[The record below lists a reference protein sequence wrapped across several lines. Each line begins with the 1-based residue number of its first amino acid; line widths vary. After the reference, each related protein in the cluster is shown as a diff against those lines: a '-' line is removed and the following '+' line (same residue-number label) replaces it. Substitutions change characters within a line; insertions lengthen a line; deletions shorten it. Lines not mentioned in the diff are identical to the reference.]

1 MSASPATDELR
12 ERLGLIADVQA
23 AAALLAWD
31 QETYMPPGAIEA
43 RAAQLTT
50 LARIAHEE
58 LVAERV
64 GELLEAAAAE
74 ADGEPYDSDA
84 ASLVRVARRDRDR
97 AIRLPADLVARLARA
112 ASLGQ
117 QAWQRARQESDFA
130 AFRPHL
136 ERLVDLTLEKAET
149 LGYEDH
155 VYDPLL
161 DEFEPGMTTA
171 QLRPLFAMLRERL
184 VPIVQALTEPGAGG
198 GAGENGGSAGA
209 TGTSIGGAGAAAGP
223 NAVAAAGPLRQRFDD
238 RGQWELGLEVM
249 RDFGFDFARGRQ
261 DRSAHPFST
270 AFATT
275 DVRLTTRIHEDF
287 LPAGLFGSMHECGH
301 GLYEQGVAPEL
312 DRTPLAGGA
321 SLGVHESQSRLWEIL
336 VGRSRPFWRHY
347 YPRLQARFP
356 EQLGG
361 VDREDFYRAI
371 NTVAPTLIRVEADE
385 VTYNLHIM
393 LRFELEVGL
402 LEGGISVPDLPEA
415 WNAGMESYLGIV
427 PGNDAEGVL
436 QDIHWSMGAIGYFP
450 TYTLGNVM
458 SAQIFA
464 GARRAIPDLDERT
477 AAGDFA
483 DLHGW
488 LRDNIY
494 RHGRKLT
501 SPELL
506 ERLGCGPLSAEPW
519 LEHIRA
525 KYGEL
530 YGRDL
535 P

>member
-1 MSASPATDELR
+1 MSATPATDELR
-12 ERLGLIADVQA
+12 ERLGRIADVQA
-23 AAALLAWD
+23 AASLLAWD

-64 GELLEAAAAE
+64 GELLEGAAAE
-74 ADGEPYDSDA
+74 TEGEPYESDA
-84 ASLVRVARRDRDR
+84 ASLVRVTRRDRDR
-97 AIRLPADLVARLARA
+97 ATRLPADLVARLARA

-117 QAWQRARQESDFA
+117 QAWQKARQDSDFA
-130 AFRPHL
+130 VFRPHL
-136 ERLVDLTLEKAET
+136 ERLVELTLEKAET
-149 LGYEDH
+149 LGYQDH

-171 QLRPLFAMLRERL
+171 QLRPLFAMLREKL
-184 VPIVQALTEPGAGG
+184 VPIVEALTEPMTGPLPRGG
-198 GAGENGGSAGA
+198 EDRGSPA
-209 TGTSIGGAGAAAGP
+209 AAAGS
-223 NAVAAAGPLRQRFDD
+223 NAVFASGPLAQRFDD
-238 RGQWELGLEVM
+238 RGQWELGLEIM
-249 RDFGFDFARGRQ
+249 RDFGFDFERGRQ

-356 EQLGG
+356 EQLSG
-361 VDREDFYRAI
+361 VDREEFYRAI
-371 NTVAPTLIRVEADE
+371 NAVAPTLIRVEADE

-393 LRFELEVGL
+393 LRFELEIGL
-402 LEGGISVPDLPEA
+402 LEGGISVHELPAA

-464 GARRAIPDLDERT
+464 CARRAIPDLDECT

-519 LEHIRA
+519 LAHIRA

-530 YGRDL
+530 YGREL
-535 P
+535 R